1 MKNELK
7 TAPRLFDNAFL
18 EKLTHTNSKVAI
30 TIYVATA
37 MGVLVYGLS
46 TIPTTFIQVFVLFNL
61 GRVTFTLVEYL
72 LHRYVYH
79 SGKYDQPTEWQ
90 FKIHGVH
97 HKHPKVEDQL
107 AMPIPLAIVIL
118 GSFFFLFYYL
128 MGSNSF
134 FFFPGFVLGYAF
146 YLTMHYLIHMRKAP
160 KNYFKW
166 FWRHHHLHHRFDD
179 RAFGLS
185 SRLWDRVF
193 RTMPPKKMNG

>member
-1 MKNELK
+1 MKTEIP
-7 TAPRLFDNAFL
+7 TSQPLFKNPVL
-18 EKLTHTNSKVAI
+18 EKFTHTSSRVAI
-30 TIYVATA
+30 ALYSIAA
-37 MGVLVYGLS
+37 LGLLVYGFFTYS
-46 TIPTTFIQVFVLFNL
+46 IPFWKVFVLFNL